1 MLFVLFKSAL
11 CAKVKDMTQLIAGP
25 MATLSH
31 EAFRRLVEKFGGPDE
46 YYTEMINAPTLLQKG
61 PFEKYYLM
69 NGPVPQKIVWQLTSK
84 EAASMA
90 AAVEILAPLGGIG
103 IDINMGCSAPE
114 IVHSGAGIAWMLKPQ
129 EETLSMVKGVKRAM
143 EKAAPAFRLSAKIRL
158 GADNFSEEKF
168 YDFCKGL
175 CDSGVQRIVLHPRA
189 QREKLS
195 RPPRRYYAQ
204 RLAALLKPR
213 GVEVIYNGNVKDA
226 PSARAALLDCQDCSG
241 LMISRAAVQ
250 KPWIFAQLRAALFG
264 QPSDFSQDLNGAA
277 LNGVAC
283 ADESPN
289 AKGAA
294 ASNDCGLAAAFGSPN
309 SRVDLM
315 QTGLDYIAL
324 LQEFQPKEFFKSR
337 MQRFFSYYCDNF
349 TFGHYIKMKML
360 NAASPQAAEET
371 FRSYFDEQPSDRY
384 LAL

>member
-1 MLFVLFKSAL
+1 
-11 CAKVKDMTQLIAGP
+11 MTQLIAGP

-90 AAVEILAPLGGIG
+90 AAVEVLAPLGGIG

-158 GADNFSEEKF
+158 GAENFSEEKF

-175 CDSGVQRIVLHPRA
+175 CDSGVERIVLHPRT

-195 RPPRRYYAQ
+195 RPPRRFYAQ

-213 GVEVIYNGNVKDA
+213 GVEVIYNGNVKD
-226 PSARAALLDCQDCSG
+226 SASASAALADCPDCAG

-250 KPWIFAQLRAALFG
+250 KPWIFAQLRADG
-264 QPSDFSQDLNGAA
+264 CPGT
-277 LNGVAC
+277 
-283 ADESPN
+283 
-289 AKGAA
+289 KGAA
-294 ASNDCGLAAAFGSPN
+294 ASNDCALATASGSPN
-309 SRVDLM
+309 GGVDLM

-349 TFGHYIKMKML
+349 AFGHYIKMKML
-360 NAASPQAAEET
+360 NAATPQAAEET
-371 FRSYFDEQPSDRY
+371 FRSYFDEQPSDRFK
-384 LAL
+384 ALQ